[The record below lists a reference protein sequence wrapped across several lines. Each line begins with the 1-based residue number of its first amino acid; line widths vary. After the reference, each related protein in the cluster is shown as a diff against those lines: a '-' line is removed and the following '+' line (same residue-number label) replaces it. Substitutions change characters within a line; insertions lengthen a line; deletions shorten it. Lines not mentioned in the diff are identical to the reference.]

1 MIDKAF
7 YTLGKAKALFRSFG
21 LAHVNMTSEISCAV
35 IALGSNMGE
44 SADTLQKAV
53 NAINALD
60 EVSVI
65 KASSMYRTK
74 PVGYADQDD
83 FTNAVLI
90 ARTTLSPAHLY
101 DKLAALELEFGRVR
115 LFKNGPRTLDLD
127 VIVCDEIL
135 SDDEHI
141 LLPHP
146 RAQERA
152 FVLLPLNEIAPDLI
166 FPDTGNTVSAALKLL
181 DPSDLDGISKLGP
194 LVVPTSECI

>member
-1 MIDKAF
+1 
-7 YTLGKAKALFRSFG
+7 
-21 LAHVNMTSEISCAV
+21 
-35 IALGSNMGE
+35 MGE
-44 SADTLQKAV
+44 SSDTLQKAV

-127 VIVCDEIL
+127 VIACDEIL

-152 FVLLPLNEIAPDLI
+152 FVLVPLNEIAPDLI

-181 DPSDLDGISKLGP
+181 DPNDLDGISKLGP

>member
-1 MIDKAF
+1 
-7 YTLGKAKALFRSFG
+7 
-21 LAHVNMTSEISCAV
+21 
-35 IALGSNMGE
+35 MGE

-127 VIVCDEIL
+127 VIVCDEVL

-152 FVLLPLNEIAPDLI
+152 FVLVPLNEIAPDLI

>member
-1 MIDKAF
+1 
-7 YTLGKAKALFRSFG
+7 
-21 LAHVNMTSEISCAV
+21 MTSEISCAV

-53 NAINALD
+53 NTIAALD
-60 EVSVI
+60 GVSVI

-74 PVGYADQDD
+74 PVGFLDQAD

-90 ARTTLSPAHLY
+90 ARTALSPAALY
-101 DKLAALELEFGRVR
+101 DELAKIELEFGRVR
-115 LFKNGPRTLDLD
+115 LFKDGPRTLDLD
-127 VIVCDEIL
+127 VIVCDDLI

-152 FVLLPLNEIAPDLI
+152 FVLVPLNEIAPDLI
-166 FPDTGNTVSAALKLL
+166 FPDTHDSVSTALSKL
-181 DPSDLDGISKLGP
+181 DASDLDGISKLQP
-194 LVVPTSECI
+194 LTIPDLECK